1 MKKEKKHN
9 FPDGGN
15 LIFGFKYKCAYIYF
29 IKQGFFYF
37 YFLVAVILLL
47 VKN

>member
-15 LIFGFKYKCAYIYF
+15 LIFGFKYKCAYI
-29 IKQGFFYF
+29 IKQGFYF

-47 VKN
+47 VKKKN